1 MICRDPPSRIF
12 ELGSVIEDVNGI
24 FKVKY
29 RYRSHSGDSYRV
41 EILKWHIEP
50 PESIKK
56 LIDPENFVLLVTA
69 ASEDKIKVLQ

>member
-29 RYRSHSGDSYRV
+29 RYRSHSGDCYRV
-41 EILKWHIEP
+41 EVLKWHIEP
-50 PESIKK
+50 PKEILA
-56 LIDPENFVLLVTA
+56 LIDLQNFVLLVTA
-69 ASEDKIKVLQ
+69 ASEDKIKLLQ